1 MPQEVG
7 YATPARY
14 GWGQTAQSLY
24 PKLANI
30 GKLGPLGGRL
40 DQQPEEDKKAKSKKV
55 PTVKIEDFQD
65 EDDDSNYFS
74 NLDLLLYIGF
84 FLFAAG
90 LVVMILVLPLPNIW
104 VLNED
109 MIYVAVGVLL
119 LGVTIFIGSI
129 LPCLMNY
136 LWRLICCQKKKGELK
151 KSEKKGPIQVVPTYH
166 DSDVEEL
173 IAAVYV
179 HRHLDKE

>member
-1 MPQEVG
+1 MPKENG

-40 DQQPEEDKKAKSKKV
+40 EQQPEEDIKVKSKKV

-65 EDDDSNYFS
+65 EDDDSNYIS

-90 LVVMILVLPLPNIW
+90 LVVMILLLPLPNIW

-109 MIYVAVGVLL
+109 MIYIAVGVLL
-119 LGVTIFIGSI
+119 MGATIFIGSV

-136 LWRLICCQKKKGELK
+136 LWRLICCQKRKGELK

-166 DSDVEEL
+166 DSDVEDL